1 MASRRRRRAAR
12 VRERP
17 RADGVYLV
25 ASGASNI
32 GMELIDSLG
41 GQATLS
47 YPGASVSIY
56 DPFVRVVLEA

>member
-1 MASRRRRRAAR
+1 
-12 VRERP
+12 
-17 RADGVYLV
+17 
-25 ASGASNI
+25 
-32 GMELIDSLG
+32 MELIDSLG